1 MIALSSHTRVAFVGV
16 GRAGALPPWPWRVR
30 RSARPGGIGEA
41 WCPASH
47 RARSPAM
54 CRAQHSAMYR
64 ARALRATEPSR
75 TEGSLSAESTVLSY
89 TPWNGLSQAL
99 IYSLTVYPP
108 STAPAALYHSHCPLP
123 CSLSFCLHLPL
134 YSGSVLA
141 FRS

>member
-30 RSARPGGIGEA
+30 HSARLEGDWEA

-54 CRAQHSAMYR
+54 CRA
-64 ARALRATEPSR
+64 RALRVTEHSR

-89 TPWNGLSQAL
+89 TPWNAPSQAL

-108 STAPAALYHSHCPLP
+108 SASPAPPLP
-123 CSLSFCLHLPL
+123 HPLSSRPL
-134 YSGSVLA
+134 RPSSPAHTILL
-141 FRS
+141 STSPTILW